1 MSYVTHV
8 RDVQRMVVL
17 DLGLLNN
24 FITNITVED
33 KISMFSY
40 RGTDSTATDR
50 LLARG
55 VAYIE
60 KLLNAAADFTTAET
74 IDHIVKKGY
83 RSEYIEATFL
93 AAVKTAFYANVKYND
108 GVGTWDATDGT
119 ELAIDVGSYALF
131 AGILKGIGAIEIV
144 T

>member
-1 MSYVTHV
+1 
-8 RDVQRMVVL
+8 MVVL